1 MIGRAGFDVQHHRH
15 SEGKG
20 PRVRKIKEAF
30 RALDAD
36 EVERQPKRNPNIL
49 ADLSANNISMVNDGQ
64 GGFCPAQ
71 SFQEVIDYGDQREAL
86 VYRKINDR
94 SFTTTTIV
102 AHLPKSMCT
111 PERYRRSDGKVRT
124 RWVPKDHD
132 EMMRYFA
139 EAVDYLCDEVLL
151 GGQQAV
157 HGYDLNLDE
166 TTPHIQLVADTYAP
180 DPKHEGNLRV
190 TASQMWG
197 QHREITDDKG
207 KAIPAQKK
215 MRSYQAGFR
224 KRMHDAGFDVELNA
238 DPVRSSR
245 KHTKEEYVEI
255 QEAQEALED
264 RAAALE
270 VKEQDYQARESKLSQ
285 LEAAAERTGFSAG
298 SKRGLQEGRKK
309 GYAEG
314 FNKGKNT
321 GAAEAEKRNR
331 AIHAMLVKDQRAAQE
346 DRDKAAA
353 ERQEAKQAR
362 AQVQGKLD
370 AARALE
376 KAYQESLELLEA
388 ARKSLLEKPAI
399 WSAFLKGRPK
409 LQAQFEDF
417 EQKSSQ
423 ALERGVSKVKQKS
436 ENAKAAAE
444 KRLDQKLV
452 AMGWGEQ
459 EKHDEFRLGGEKA
472 GQSLPKS
479 DF

>member
-1 MIGRAGFDVQHHRH
+1 MTGRAGFDVAHHRQ

-36 EVERQPKRNPNIL
+36 EVQRQAKRNPNIV
-49 ADLSANNISMVNDGQ
+49 ADLSANNVSMVNDGH
-64 GGFCPAQ
+64 GGFRPAT
-71 SFQEVIDYGDQREAL
+71 SFQEVIDYGDQRESQ
-86 VYRKINDR
+86 VYRKINGR

-102 AHLPKSMCT
+102 AHLPKSMCK
-111 PERYRRSDGKVRT
+111 PERYRRSDGELRT
-124 RWVPKDHD
+124 RWVPRDHD
-132 EMMRYFA
+132 EMMRYFN
-139 EAVDYLCDEVLL
+139 ETVDYLCDEVLL

-180 DPKHEGNLRV
+180 DPKHEGHLRV

-197 QHREITDDKG
+197 QHREVTDDKG

-215 MRSYQAGFR
+215 MRGYQAGFR
-224 KRMHDAGFDVELNA
+224 KRMHGAGFDVELDA

-270 VKEQDYQARESKLSQ
+270 VKEQEHQAREAQLSQ
-285 LEAAAERTGFSAG
+285 LEAAAERAGFTAG

-321 GAAEAEKRNR
+321 GAAEAEQENR
-331 AIHAMLVKDQRAAQE
+331 RIHAMLVKDQRAAQE
-346 DRDKAAA
+346 EREKATA
-353 ERQEAKQAR
+353 ERQEAEQAR
-362 AQVQGKLD
+362 AQVRSKLD

-376 KAYQESLELLEA
+376 KAYQESRDRLEA

-399 WSAFLKGRPK
+399 WSAFLKNRPK
-409 LQAQFEDF
+409 LRAQFEDF
-417 EQKSSQ
+417 EQKHSQ
-423 ALERGVSKVKQKS
+423 ALDRGVSTAKQKS

-444 KRLDQKLV
+444 KRLDQKLT
-452 AMGWGEQ
+452 AMGWDDQ
-459 EKHDEFRLGGEKA
+459 EKGDGELEA
-472 GQSLPKS
+472 GW
-479 DF
+479 

>member
-1 MIGRAGFDVQHHRH
+1 MTGRAGFDVQHHRH

-30 RALDAD
+30 RALDAE
-36 EVERQPKRNPNIL
+36 EVQRQAKRNPNIVS
-49 ADLSANNISMVNDGQ
+49 DLSGNNISMVNDGQ
-64 GGFCPAQ
+64 GGFRPAT
-71 SFQEVIDYGDQREAL
+71 SFQEVIDYGDQREAQ
-86 VYRKINDR
+86 VYRKINDH

-139 EAVDYLCDEVLL
+139 ETVDYICDEVLL
-151 GGQQAV
+151 GGRQAV

-180 DPKHEGNLRV
+180 DPKHEGHLRV

-197 QHREITDDKG
+197 QHREVTDDKG

-215 MRSYQAGFR
+215 MRGYQAEFR
-224 KRMHDAGFDVELNA
+224 KRMHDAGFDVELDA

-245 KHTKEEYVEI
+245 KNTKEEYVEI

-270 VKEQDYQARESKLSQ
+270 AKEQDCQAREARLSQ
-285 LEAAAERTGFSAG
+285 LEAAAERTGFTAG
-298 SKRGLQEGRKK
+298 NKRGLQEGRKK
-309 GYAEG
+309 GYTEG
-314 FNKGKNT
+314 FNKGKST
-321 GAAEAEKRNR
+321 GAAEAEKENR
-331 AIHAMLVKDQRAAQE
+331 RIHAMLVKDRRAAQE
-346 DRDKAAA
+346 EREKAEA
-353 ERQEAKQAR
+353 ERREADQAR
-362 AQVQGKLD
+362 AQVQSKLD

-376 KAYQESLELLEA
+376 KAYQEARDRLEA

-399 WSAFLKGRPK
+399 WSAFLKGHPK

-423 ALERGVSKVKQKS
+423 ALDRGVTKVKQKS
-436 ENAKAAAE
+436 ENTKAAAE
-444 KRLDQKLV
+444 KRLNQRLA
-452 AMGWGEQ
+452 AMGWDEQ
-459 EKHDEFRLGGEKA
+459 EKGGGGLEA
-472 GQSLPKS
+472 VQ
-479 DF
+479 